1 MRNEFAINDENE
13 RVLEIAKLFTY
24 VTMLSFHL
32 DDRFISSSHDR
43 NTRRG
48 REICRSEKIN
58 FLQFNAD
65 SELHFFN
72 FPFFLCRLLLSGSLL
87 ITKSSVNDRE
97 INPLNYS
104 LLINYQFRYP
114 SGDVQ
119 RGFCNVFGTFQKSF
133 YWKYLHKRQIQRSD
147 LSSGIFF

>member
-1 MRNEFAINDENE
+1 MRTNGFWKLRNYLPMSLCCRFTLMIDSSRHHTTETRDEDGKF
-13 RVLEIAKLFTY
+13 VVAKKLTFY
-24 VTMLSFHL
+24 
-32 DDRFISSSHDR
+32 SSMPIPSY
-43 NTRRG
+43 
-48 REICRSEKIN
+48 IFSI
-58 FLQFNAD
+58 FL
-65 SELHFFN
+65 
-72 FPFFLCRLLLSGSLL
+72 FFLYRLLLSGSLL